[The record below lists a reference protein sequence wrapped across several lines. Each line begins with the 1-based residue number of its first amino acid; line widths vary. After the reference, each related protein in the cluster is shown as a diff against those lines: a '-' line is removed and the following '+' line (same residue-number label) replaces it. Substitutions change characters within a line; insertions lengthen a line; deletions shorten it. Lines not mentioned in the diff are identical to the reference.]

1 LYVFFFVILYLDE
14 GKITIFINKNNNN
27 KEKVVGT
34 LTSGRRCHP
43 SGGTC
48 HNQNFSTVM
57 SEASSGGETYRVVR
71 VAQIMTVVFFSP
83 TLISSLHS
91 LKFVLG

>member
-1 LYVFFFVILYLDE
+1 
-14 GKITIFINKNNNN
+14 
-27 KEKVVGT
+27 
-34 LTSGRRCHP
+34 
-43 SGGTC
+43 
-48 HNQNFSTVM
+48 M